1 MDIAIISVMLTL
13 ARKRKGELNPY
24 WQLQIELLDCQ
35 GSFKYKNS
43 DMAHR
48 SNKRKIAKKS
58 NSKRRSTG
66 DDRHERRFSPRSN
79 ELNDAMMM
87 HRSGQLAEAET
98 IYRRIL
104 EDDPNHSDALHLLGV
119 LASQAGRHDLAVR
132 IIHQAIAIS
141 PNNAIY
147 YLNLGHVFKNLNQL
161 QDAIWGYENALGCQP
176 DNPDALSQLAHLLQ
190 KTCAWQKLNGLS
202 EELDAATKDALNSG
216 TKPAES
222 PYINVTRHADPNLNF
237 LVSKSWADDIS
248 MRISKVNCS
257 FSPGDRC
264 RRKSKITVGYLS
276 NDFRHHPIAHLT
288 GALFGLHNRNEVK
301 VYGYSYGINDG
312 SWYRERIRRDCDK
325 FVDLRHMSFVDAAKR
340 ICEDQVDILVDLM
353 GHTTGN
359 RLEICALR
367 PAPIQVSYL
376 GFPGTSGADFFDY
389 LITDII
395 VTPERHFPYY
405 SEKIVY
411 MPHCYQINDQTQ
423 SISKQ
428 RYLRKDFGL
437 PEDKFVFGSFV
448 QAHKIEPVMFDIWMN
463 VLRDVPESVLWLFS
477 PHEMVANNLRQAA
490 EKRGI
495 LTDRLIFAEKLPK
508 DEHLAR
514 HRLANLFL
522 DTRIYNGHTSTSDA
536 LWAGVPVVTLLGNHF
551 ASRVSASILTA
562 LGLPELIV
570 SSLEEYQTLAVRLA
584 HQHEALD
591 EIRQRLIRN
600 RKTAPL
606 FDTPRFVL
614 NLEKAYKQMW
624 DIYLNGEMPRHL
636 AIEERRHPI
645 AV

>member
-1 MDIAIISVMLTL
+1 MDIATIYMMFTL
-13 ARKRKGELNPY
+13 ARKRKGELDPY
-24 WQLQIELLDCQ
+24 WQPRIELGGYQ
-35 GSFKYKNS
+35 GEFKTKDS

-48 SNKRKIAKKS
+48 GNKRKRVKKS
-58 NSKRRSTG
+58 NSKRLASR
-66 DDRHERRFSPRSN
+66 DDRHNRPFSARSN
-79 ELNDAMMM
+79 ELNEAVML

-104 EDDPNHSDALHLLGV
+104 KGDPNHPDALHLLGV

-141 PNNAIY
+141 PNNAFY
-147 YLNLGHVFKNLNQL
+147 YINLGHVFKNLNQL
-161 QDAIWGYENALGCQP
+161 EDAILCYENALGCQP
-176 DNPDALSQLAHLLQ
+176 DNPDALSQLVHLFQ

-202 EELDAATKDALNSG
+202 EELDVATKDALDSG

-222 PYINVTRHADPNLNF
+222 PYINVTRHADPNLNY
-237 LVSKSWADDIS
+237 LVSKSWADDIF
-248 MRISKVNCS
+248 MRISKINGS
-257 FSPGDRC
+257 FYPGDRC

-276 NDFRHHPIAHLT
+276 NDFRHHPMAHLT
-288 GALFGLHNRNEVK
+288 VALFGLHNRNEVK

-312 SWYRERIRRDCDK
+312 SCYRERIRRDCDK
-325 FVDLRHMSFVDAAKR
+325 FVDLRHMSFVDAAKC
-340 ICEDQVDILVDLM
+340 IYEDQVDILVDLM

-389 LITDII
+389 LITDKI
-395 VTPERHFPYY
+395 VTPERHIPYY

-411 MPHCYQINDQTQ
+411 MPHCYQINDHTQ
-423 SISKQ
+423 GISRQ
-428 RYLRKDFGL
+428 RSRRKDFGL

-463 VLRDVPESVLWLFS
+463 ILRDVPESVLWLFS
-477 PHEMVANNLRQAA
+477 RHEMVANNLRQEA

-495 LTDRLIFAEKLPK
+495 LTDRLIFADKLPK

-514 HRLANLFL
+514 HRLADLFL

-536 LWAGVPVVTLLGNHF
+536 LWAGVPVVALLGNHF

-562 LGLPELIV
+562 LGVPELIT

-584 HQHEALD
+584 HRREALHD
-591 EIRQRLIRN
+591 IRQKLISN

-636 AIEERRHPI
+636 EIEDC
-645 AV
+645 